1 MKTTNTIAQSNPSL
15 DNSSNTVYGDF
26 IALLFLALYL
36 VIDFLPH
43 FNSIEII
50 NTQFFYLSLVNI
62 VAIAYIF
69 KNKIAVFYNY
79 PLFSQVGL
87 FQIIYFSF
95 VVLAGCSLLFAK
107 NISLSIISFSQ
118 ILVIFLMIVNLIL
131 LFRDRLYLLPKIA
144 FLIGISVF
152 LQNIAQLGNF
162 LKNFDNITNA
172 LNELKGNAANVNI
185 FAASLNIKIP
195 FLIIGVLQYENWKK
209 WFLIVTFFLS
219 TFIVVLISSRS
230 AYLGLF
236 FELIFFV
243 IAYFKINLF
252 SKNTFYNTLH
262 IILPV
267 LLSIVLA
274 NIIFKKGDNIGRFES
289 VNTRILQIA
298 DVKEASA
305 AARLGYWK
313 NASEMIAKDPITGIG
328 LGNWRVE
335 SIPYERKIIDEAFI
349 SSHTH
354 NDFLE
359 IATETGILN
368 GIIYLSLFLLLF
380 FTNAKTI
387 CIKTDKDKTIALLV
401 LLIVIGYFIDAFFNF
416 PLYRPTMQ
424 IAFAFMI
431 VFTHL
436 QVNNKRTLNTNS
448 SKIGL
453 GLLILSLLV
462 TGFVYTEFKASQLE
476 FKIKYDQPALS
487 STEIISKFPAIAQ
500 IGIYGESFYQL
511 AAVAAFNEKDL
522 IVAEKY
528 FKLANT
534 VNPYNGV
541 SNWYLHK
548 IEKSKDNQDRA
559 YTLIKTAF
567 YARPRTLNFYLDG
580 LLMAAK
586 KKDTTEILKI
596 HKLFTTYRSMPANW
610 IKTANALQ
618 KANYSPTKI
627 QLFLKKGL
635 TLYPTDSLLK
645 VKTQG
650 ELKMQNIPTNINKD
664 TVKSQNVPNYMI
676 EAKKMGD
683 AKQFDKAIELYKKE
697 LTLYP
702 EKRVI
707 LQDIA
712 VCYYSLNDT
721 KTAIS
726 YLLRILNDPNLNDGK
741 TEYLLAGCYHKI
753 QDKTNSCKYLNLAIA
768 KNFPGSKE
776 LFNQLCQ

>member
-1 MKTTNTIAQSNPSL
+1 MKKINTIEQSNPSL
-15 DNSSNTVYGDF
+15 DNSSSTVYVDF

-36 VIDFLPH
+36 LIDFLPH
-43 FNSIEII
+43 FNSIEIS

-62 VAIAYIF
+62 VAFGYFF

-87 FQIIYFSF
+87 IQIIYITFI
-95 VVLAGCSLLFAK
+95 VLSGCSLFFAK
-107 NISLSIISFSQ
+107 NLSLSIISFSQ
-118 ILVIFLMIVNLIL
+118 ILVVFFIIVNLIL

-144 FLIGISVF
+144 FVIGVSVF
-152 LQNIAQLGNF
+152 LQSVAQLGNF
-162 LKNFDNITNA
+162 LKNFDNITLA
-172 LNELKGNAANVNI
+172 LNELKGNTANVNI
-185 FAASLNIKIP
+185 FAASLNVKIP
-195 FLIIGVLQYENWKK
+195 FLIIGILQYENWKK
-209 WFLIVTFFLS
+209 WFLIITFFLS

-236 FELIFFV
+236 FELILFV
-243 IAYFKINLF
+243 IAYFKINSF
-252 SKNTFYNTLH
+252 SKKTFYTTLY

-274 NIIFKKGDNIGRFES
+274 NMVFKQGDNIGRFES
-289 VNTRILQIA
+289 VNNRILQIG
-298 DVKEASA
+298 DIKEASA
-305 AARLGYWK
+305 AARLSYWE
-313 NASEMIAKDPITGIG
+313 NASEMIAKNPITGIG
-328 LGNWRVE
+328 LGNWKVE
-335 SIPYERKIIDEAFI
+335 SIPNEKKIIDEAFI
-349 SSHTH
+349 SAHTH

-359 IATETGILN
+359 IVTETGILN

-380 FTNAKTI
+380 FTNAKSI
-387 CIKTDKDKTIALLV
+387 FKKIDKDKNIALLV
-401 LLIVIGYFIDAFFNF
+401 LLLLTGYFIDAFFNF

-431 VFTHL
+431 VISHL
-436 QVNNKRTLNTNS
+436 NMNNKRTLNTSS

-453 GLLILSLLV
+453 GLFILSLFV
-462 TGFVYTEFKASQLE
+462 TGIMYTEFKASQLE

-487 STEIISKFPAIAQ
+487 SKEILSTFPAIAQ
-500 IGIYGESFYQL
+500 IGIYGESFYQH
-511 AAVAAFNEKDL
+511 AAIAAFNEKDL
-522 IVAEKY
+522 VAAEKY

-548 IEKSKDNQDRA
+548 IEKTKNNDEQA
-559 YTLIKTAF
+559 YALIKAAF

-580 LLMAAK
+580 LMMAAK

-596 HKLFTTYRSMPANW
+596 HRLFTSYRSMPANW
-610 IKTANALQ
+610 IQTAIALQ

-627 QLFLKKGL
+627 KLFLKEGL

-650 ELKMQNIPTNINKD
+650 ALKNQNIPTHLNDD
-664 TVKSQNVPNYMI
+664 TKKSQNVPNYMM

-683 AKQFDKAIELYKKE
+683 GGYFKKAIELYQKE
-697 LTLYP
+697 FAIYP
-702 EKRVI
+702 EKKVI

-712 VCYYSLNDT
+712 VCYYSLNNT

-741 TEYLLAGCYHKI
+741 TEYLLSGCYHKM
-753 QDKTNSCKYLNLAIA
+753 QDKTNSCKYLNLAVA
-768 KNFPGSKE
+768 KNFPGTKE
-776 LFNQLCQ
+776 LYNQLCQ

>member
-15 DNSSNTVYGDF
+15 DNSSNTMYGDF

-62 VAIAYIF
+62 VAFGYFF

-87 FQIIYFSF
+87 VQIIYFTF
-95 VVLAGCSLLFAK
+95 IVLSGCSLFFTK
-107 NISLSIISFSQ
+107 NLSLSIVSFSQ
-118 ILVIFLMIVNLIL
+118 ILVVFLMIVNLIL

-144 FLIGISVF
+144 FLICISVF
-152 LQNIAQLGNF
+152 LQSITQLGNF

-172 LNELKGNAANVNI
+172 LNELKGNTANVNI
-185 FAASLNIKIP
+185 FAASLNVKIP
-195 FLIIGVLQYENWKK
+195 FLIIGILQHENWKK
-209 WFLIVTFFLS
+209 WFLITTFFLS
-219 TFIVVLISSRS
+219 TFIVVLINSRS

-236 FELIFFV
+236 FELILFV
-243 IAYFKINLF
+243 IAYFKINSF
-252 SKNTFYNTLH
+252 SKKAFYTTSY

-274 NIIFKKGDNIGRFES
+274 NIVFKQGDNIGRFES

-298 DVKEASA
+298 DVKESSA
-305 AARLGYWK
+305 AARLNYWE
-313 NASEMIAKDPITGIG
+313 NASEMIAKNPITGFG
-328 LGNWRVE
+328 LGNWKVE
-335 SIPYERKIIDEAFI
+335 SIPYEKEIIDEALI
-349 SSHTH
+349 SAHTH

-387 CIKTDKDKTIALLV
+387 FKKTDKDETFALLV
-401 LLIVIGYFIDAFFNF
+401 LLLLIGYFIDAFFNF

-431 VFTHL
+431 VISHL
-436 QVNNKRTLNTNS
+436 NQDNKRTISTNS

-453 GLLILSLLV
+453 GILLMSILV
-462 TGFVYTEFKASQLE
+462 IGVMYTEFKASQLE

-487 STEIISKFPAIAQ
+487 SKEIVSTFPAIAQ
-500 IGIYGESFYQL
+500 IGIYGESFYQH
-511 AAVAAFNEKDL
+511 AAIAAFNEKDL
-522 IVAEKY
+522 VVAEKY

-548 IEKSKDNQDRA
+548 IEKLKNNEEQA
-559 YTLIKTAF
+559 YALIKTAF
-567 YARPRTLNFYLDG
+567 YARPRTLNFYLDA

-586 KKDTTEILKI
+586 KKDSSEILKI
-596 HKLFTTYRSMPANW
+596 HRLFTSYRSMPANW

-618 KANYSPTKI
+618 NAKYNPTKI
-627 QLFLKKGL
+627 KLFLKEGL
-635 TLYPTDSLLK
+635 TLYPTDSVLK
-645 VKTQG
+645 VKIQG
-650 ELKMQNIPTNINKD
+650 DLKNQNISSNINED
-664 TVKSQNVPNYMI
+664 TKKSQNVPNYMM
-676 EAKKMGD
+676 EAKRMGD
-683 AKQFDKAIELYKKE
+683 AGYFKKAIELYQKE
-697 LTLYP
+697 FAIYP
-702 EKRVI
+702 EKKVI

-741 TEYLLAGCYHKI
+741 TEYLLSGCYHKM
-753 QDKTNSCKYLNLAIA
+753 QDKTNSCKYLNLAVA
-768 KNFPGSKE
+768 KNFLGSKE